1 MRARAHPAC
10 SRVFARATVRCAGPA
25 GLLLAVSRL
34 ARAGSCGPGV
44 PPRTLFAFSSSCARG
59 YLQLCQAPRLR
70 GVRPVAGS
78 RCSRRAAPA
87 VGSPAICAWLCAGC
101 GVSCVDFCVARPS
114 MDHTQAAQLFSTSA
128 GGVGAAF

>member
-70 GVRPVAGS
+70 GVRPGRRLAVLASSGAGRGLS
-78 RCSRRAAPA
+78 
-87 VGSPAICAWLCAGC
+87 GDL
-101 GVSCVDFCVARPS
+101 CVAVCRLWRVLCGFLCCR
-114 MDHTQAAQLFSTSA
+114 A
-128 GGVGAAF
+128 